1 MLIARVGFF
10 KASVASCFREP
21 AVCCCIKISLLEIAE
36 QESSCRTC
44 SLQGWVSF
52 RQVLFL
58 ALENTCLLL
67 NNIELLEVAEQ
78 ARLIARVGLFKQVLL
93 LALENH
99 LSAVA

>member
-1 MLIARVGFF
+1 MLIAGVGLF
-10 KASVASCFREP
+10 K
-21 AVCCCIKISLLEIAE
+21 
-36 QESSCRTC
+36 
-44 SLQGWVSF
+44 
-52 RQVLFL
+52 QVLFL